1 MILCFNIMYYI
12 KIMLTIKDSLQEY
25 TEINYPDLKNKGV
38 LLDIILYSLIAY
50 SYYFG
55 NSELYTKFFKYLF
68 AFLFLRY
75 IFSIIT
81 NYTITENQEQKAK
94 VYFQLNS
101 TIGIF
106 VLVIFLGNFDLNF
119 LTQMILVLIY
129 AIFSSLINGYTT
141 DNLLTVLVVYNL
153 LQISI

>member
-1 MILCFNIMYYI
+1 
-12 KIMLTIKDSLQEY
+12 MLTVKDSLKEY
-25 TEINYPDLKNKGV
+25 SQVNYPEIINKSV
-38 LLDIILYSLIAY
+38 FLDITLYSLVAY

-68 AFLFLRY
+68 AFLLLRY
-75 IFSIIT
+75 TFSIIT
-81 NYTITENQEQKAK
+81 NYTIKSDVKDKDTKDK
-94 VYFQLNS
+94 IYYQLNS

-119 LTQMILVLIY
+119 ITQIILVLSYTI
-129 AIFSSLINGYTT
+129 ITSLINGYTT

-153 LQISI
+153 LQIQI

>member
-1 MILCFNIMYYI
+1 MYYI
-12 KIMLTIKDSLQEY
+12 NIMLAIKDSLKEY

-81 NYTITENQEQKAK
+81 NYTITITENQEQKEK

-119 LTQMILVLIY
+119 LTQIILVLIY

>member
-1 MILCFNIMYYI
+1 
-12 KIMLTIKDSLQEY
+12 MLTVKDSLYEY
-25 TEINYPDLKNKGV
+25 TIVNYPEINNKSV
-38 LLDIILYSLIAY
+38 FLDIFVYSLIAY

-68 AFLFLRY
+68 AFLLLRY
-75 IFSIIT
+75 LFSVMT
-81 NYTITENQEQKAK
+81 NYTINQDQIKNK
-94 VYFQLNS
+94 VYYQLNS

-106 VLVIFLGNFDLNF
+106 VLIIFLGNFDLNF
-119 LTQMILVLIY
+119 FTQIILVLIY

-153 LQISI
+153 LQIPI

>member
-1 MILCFNIMYYI
+1 
-12 KIMLTIKDSLQEY
+12 MLTVKDTLQEY
-25 TEINYPDLKNKGV
+25 TIVNYPQLNNKGV
-38 LLDIILYSLIAY
+38 FLDILLYSLIAY

-55 NSELYTKFFKYLF
+55 NSDLYTKFFKYLF
-68 AFLFLRY
+68 AFLLLRY
-75 IFSIIT
+75 IFSIMT
-81 NYTITENQEQKAK
+81 NYTINNQDTKNK
-94 VYFQLNS
+94 IYYQLNS

-119 LTQMILVLIY
+119 ITQIILVLIY
-129 AIFSSLINGYTT
+129 TLISSLINGNTT

>member
-1 MILCFNIMYYI
+1 
-12 KIMLTIKDSLQEY
+12 MLTVKDSLYEY
-25 TEINYPDLKNKGV
+25 TKVNYPEIINKGV
-38 LLDIILYSLIAY
+38 FLDILVYSLIAY

-68 AFLFLRY
+68 AFLLLRY
-75 IFSIIT
+75 IFSILT
-81 NYTITENQEQKAK
+81 NYTTKDTKDTKDKI
-94 VYFQLNS
+94 YYQLNS

-119 LTQMILVLIY
+119 ITQIILVLSY
-129 AIFSSLINGYTT
+129 ATITSLINGYTT

-153 LQISI
+153 LQIPI

>member
-1 MILCFNIMYYI
+1 
-12 KIMLTIKDSLQEY
+12 MLTVKDSLKEY
-25 TEINYPDLKNKGV
+25 SKVNYPEIINKSV
-38 LLDIILYSLIAY
+38 FLDITLYSLIAY

-68 AFLFLRY
+68 AFLLLRY
-75 IFSIIT
+75 TFSIIT
-81 NYTITENQEQKAK
+81 NYTIKSDVKDKDTKDTK
-94 VYFQLNS
+94 DKIYYQLNS

-119 LTQMILVLIY
+119 ITQIILVLSYTI
-129 AIFSSLINGYTT
+129 ITSLINGYTT

-153 LQISI
+153 LQIPI

>member
-1 MILCFNIMYYI
+1 
-12 KIMLTIKDSLQEY
+12 MLTVKDSLQEY
-25 TEINYPDLKNKGV
+25 TIVNYPQLNNKGV
-38 LLDIILYSLIAY
+38 FLDILLYSLIAY

-55 NSELYTKFFKYLF
+55 NSDLYTKFFKYLF
-68 AFLFLRY
+68 AFLLLRY

-81 NYTITENQEQKAK
+81 NYTINNQDTKNK
-94 VYFQLNS
+94 VYYQLNS

-119 LTQMILVLIY
+119 ITQIILVLIY
-129 AIFSSLINGYTT
+129 TLFTSLINGYTT
-141 DNLLTVLVVYNL
+141 DNLLTVLVVYHL

>member
-1 MILCFNIMYYI
+1 
-12 KIMLTIKDSLQEY
+12 MLTVKDSLQEY
-25 TEINYPDLKNKGV
+25 TKVNYPNLNNKGV
-38 LLDIILYSLIAY
+38 FLDILVYSLIAY

-68 AFLFLRY
+68 AFLLLRY
-75 IFSIIT
+75 IFSLMT
-81 NYTITENQEQKAK
+81 NYTIKSDTVKDSK
-94 VYFQLNS
+94 VYYQLNS
-101 TIGIF
+101 MIGIF

-119 LTQMILVLIY
+119 ITQIILVLIY
-129 AIFSSLINGYTT
+129 TLFTSLINGYTT

>member
-1 MILCFNIMYYI
+1 
-12 KIMLTIKDSLQEY
+12 MLTVKDSLKEY
-25 TEINYPDLKNKGV
+25 SQVNYPEIINKSV
-38 LLDIILYSLIAY
+38 FLDITLYSLIAY

-68 AFLFLRY
+68 AFLLLRY
-75 IFSIIT
+75 TFSIIT
-81 NYTITENQEQKAK
+81 NYTIKSDVK
-94 VYFQLNS
+94 DKDIKDKIYYQLNS

-119 LTQMILVLIY
+119 ITQIILVLSY
-129 AIFSSLINGYTT
+129 ATITSLINGYTT

-153 LQISI
+153 LQIPI

>member
-1 MILCFNIMYYI
+1 
-12 KIMLTIKDSLQEY
+12 MLTVKDTLQDY
-25 TEINYPDLKNKGV
+25 TKVNYPQLNNKGV
-38 LLDIILYSLIAY
+38 FLDILLYSLIAY

-75 IFSIIT
+75 IFSIMT
-81 NYTITENQEQKAK
+81 NYNYTIKSDTINNQDSK
-94 VYFQLNS
+94 VYYQLNS

-119 LTQMILVLIY
+119 ITQIILVLIY
-129 AIFSSLINGYTT
+129 VLISSLINGYTT

>member
-1 MILCFNIMYYI
+1 
-12 KIMLTIKDSLQEY
+12 MLIVKDSLKEY

-75 IFSIIT
+75 TFSLFT
-81 NYTITENQEQKAK
+81 NYTITESNDQKTQNDKKEK

-101 TIGIF
+101 MIGIF

-119 LTQMILVLIY
+119 LTQIILVLIY

-153 LQISI
+153 LHISI

>member
-1 MILCFNIMYYI
+1 
-12 KIMLTIKDSLQEY
+12 MLTVKDSLKEY
-25 TEINYPDLKNKGV
+25 TEKNYPDLKNKGV

-81 NYTITENQEQKAK
+81 NYTITNYTITENQKEK

-119 LTQMILVLIY
+119 LTQMILVLIF

-141 DNLLTVLVVYNL
+141 DNLLTLLVVYNL
-153 LQISI
+153 LQIQI

>member
-1 MILCFNIMYYI
+1 
-12 KIMLTIKDSLQEY
+12 MLTVKDTLQEY
-25 TEINYPDLKNKGV
+25 TKVNYPQLNNKGV
-38 LLDIILYSLIAY
+38 FLDILLYSLIAY

-55 NSELYTKFFKYLF
+55 NLELYTKFFKYLF

-75 IFSIIT
+75 IFSIMT
-81 NYTITENQEQKAK
+81 NYNYTIKSDTKSDTINKDSK
-94 VYFQLNS
+94 VYYQLNS

-119 LTQMILVLIY
+119 ITQIILVLSY
-129 AIFSSLINGYTT
+129 ALISSLINGNTT

>member
-1 MILCFNIMYYI
+1 
-12 KIMLTIKDSLQEY
+12 MLTVKDSLQEY
-25 TEINYPDLKNKGV
+25 TKVNYPDLNNKGV
-38 LLDIILYSLIAY
+38 FLDIIVYSLIAY

-68 AFLFLRY
+68 AFLLLRY
-75 IFSIIT
+75 IFSLMT
-81 NYTITENQEQKAK
+81 NYTVKSDTIKSDTVKDSK
-94 VYFQLNS
+94 VYYQLNS
-101 TIGIF
+101 MIGIF

-119 LTQMILVLIY
+119 ITQIILVLIY
-129 AIFSSLINGYTT
+129 TLFTSLINGYTT

>member
-1 MILCFNIMYYI
+1 MFIL
-12 KIMLTIKDSLQEY
+12 MLTVKDSLKEY
-25 TEINYPDLKNKGV
+25 SQVNYPEIINKSV
-38 LLDIILYSLIAY
+38 FLDITLYSLVAY

-68 AFLFLRY
+68 AFLLLRY
-75 IFSIIT
+75 TFSIIT
-81 NYTITENQEQKAK
+81 NYTIKSDVKDKDTKDK
-94 VYFQLNS
+94 IYYQLNS

-119 LTQMILVLIY
+119 ITQIILVLSYTI
-129 AIFSSLINGYTT
+129 ITSLINGYTT

-153 LQISI
+153 LQIQI